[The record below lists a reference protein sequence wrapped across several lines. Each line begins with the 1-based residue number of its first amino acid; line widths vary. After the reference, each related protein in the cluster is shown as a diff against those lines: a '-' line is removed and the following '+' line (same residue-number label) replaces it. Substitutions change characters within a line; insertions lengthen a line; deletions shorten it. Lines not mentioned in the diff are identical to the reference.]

1 MKKIGLT
8 QRRRTEKAIIDALLK
23 ISEIVQKTETSRQR
37 QKSKKTIGDG
47 DCSEV
52 HNDGDEEQQ
61 QQQQQV
67 PVPPSMRTI
76 DSYVSGFNQQ
86 SIEKSSY
93 SNQTSIHKPKQH
105 ILSPSW
111 NSQETDQRY
120 DRSLGQEYADNNEY
134 KNQEH
139 SNKRCYYDSS
149 STSLSSNDN
158 HYRKKSFKHHSSHK
172 SVQSNK
178 NLQPVFQE
186 SEKTENQP
194 TIATVHSHTTS
205 YQVNS
210 AATTILDDQSSSL
223 VMMPMT
229 SALTKSL
236 PIANE
241 QQSSIN
247 STPVHTEQQQHFSS
261 SSNILTDFDVFID
274 QQLQATLEKHLKN
287 NLLSS
292 TNRENIPTP
301 RKTRVVTLTKSET
314 GKLMNELKFTKQ
326 ACNLEH
332 YDKQYKLLKFIY
344 KIRVES
350 ENCIYLFQ
358 RELAMLA
365 AKQGNYSLSYSIY
378 TNLLHDTQ
386 DDFKLKSEILAS
398 RATTLLLEQK
408 CFESIDDCT
417 QAIAFNQWNKLAYVV
432 RAACWMIKQEYSK
445 AVEDYS
451 KLFHFFDQSQ
461 HVLDLLNLA
470 YEKLK
475 SFNNDIDDEQSIK
488 IEQEKE
494 DIQSIKN
501 IKNDNNTT
509 QPMTSLIDTCV
520 NPTQSL
526 SLVSPTASFMQ
537 PAIYLCYPYQAYP
550 TWYSTNNNEQRTTTN
565 GEEIQQPTYIITN
578 ASFTSHPS
586 LIIDQSPM
594 SSEKPFQNLYQTK
607 HKSCQSIH
615 SNNNALLST
624 IEHES
629 SSINKNLQSNL
640 IWIKNPY
647 RSF

>member
-1 MKKIGLT
+1 MKKDGFI

-23 ISEIVQKTETSRQR
+23 ISEIVQKTETGRQR
-37 QKSKKTIGDG
+37 QKSKKIIGDG
-47 DCSEV
+47 DYNDL
-52 HNDGDEEQQ
+52 HNDDAGDDE
-61 QQQQQV
+61 QQQV
-67 PVPPSMRTI
+67 PVPPSMRTL

-86 SIEKSSY
+86 SIDKPSN

-105 ILSPSW
+105 ILNPSW
-111 NSQETDQRY
+111 NSQEPDKRC
-120 DRSLGQEYADNNEY
+120 DRSLGHDDVDNNNEF

-139 SNKRCYYDSS
+139 SNKRYYYDSS

-158 HYRKKSFKHHSSHK
+158 HYRKKSSQHHSNHI
-172 SVQSNK
+172 SVQSNQ
-178 NLQPVFQE
+178 NLQAICQE
-186 SEKTENQP
+186 SEKTGNQP
-194 TIATVHSHTTS
+194 TITTFNSHATS

-223 VMMPMT
+223 APT
-229 SALTKSL
+229 TSL
-236 PIANE
+236 PIPNE

-247 STPVHTEQQQHFSS
+247 PTAVHIEQQQQQLSS
-261 SSNILTDFDVFID
+261 SSNISTDFDVFID

-287 NLLSS
+287 HSLSS
-292 TNRENIPTP
+292 KNHANIPP
-301 RKTRVVTLTKSET
+301 RRKTRLVTLTKSET
-314 GKLMNELKFTKQ
+314 GKLMNELNFTK
-326 ACNLEH
+326 
-332 YDKQYKLLKFIY
+332 
-344 KIRVES
+344 
-350 ENCIYLFQ
+350 Q

-378 TNLLHDTQ
+378 TNLLHDSKYNC
-386 DDFKLKSEILAS
+386 KLKSEILAS

-475 SFNNDIDDEQSIK
+475 LLNNDIDDEQSIK

-501 IKNDNNTT
+501 IKHDNNIT
-509 QPMTSLIDTCV
+509 QPMTSLTNTCV
-520 NPTQSL
+520 NTTQSPT
-526 SLVSPTASFMQ
+526 LVSPIASFMQ

-550 TWYSTNNNEQRTTTN
+550 TWYSNNNTEQRITN
-565 GEEIQQPTYIITN
+565 EEDIQQPTYIITN

-586 LIIDQSPM
+586 LIIDQSPI
-594 SSEKPFQNLYQTK
+594 SSEQTFQNLYKTK